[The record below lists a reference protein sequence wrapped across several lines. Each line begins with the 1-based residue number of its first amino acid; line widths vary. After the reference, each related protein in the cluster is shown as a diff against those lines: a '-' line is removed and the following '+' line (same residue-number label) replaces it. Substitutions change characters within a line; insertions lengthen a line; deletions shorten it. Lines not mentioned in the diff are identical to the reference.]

1 MDAHIKKYVNDEKEN
16 DRWPINH
23 EFMSRKQDEMEKID
37 KLEGEYFDFDVR
49 YSKFASYLVTRTAGK
64 AKYHL
69 DNLIGN
75 INVYYMQHF
84 EEYIANL
91 DIEPLRRFYEKI
103 IDIYLENPDVEL
115 SDGLCDEYKSIV
127 KLYNKFQ

>member
-1 MDAHIKKYVNDEKEN
+1 M
-16 DRWPINH
+16 
-23 EFMSRKQDEMEKID
+23 
-37 KLEGEYFDFDVR
+37 
-49 YSKFASYLVTRTAGK
+49 TRTAGK